1 MLPRSCSHALPSLYS
16 TKDMMSALMSPGTYA
31 MDVASLHSCPLRMI
45 SYGEATS
52 RSSTPNIGFS
62 RQMTHVAAIMCLVT
76 SGVAR
81 NRSRS
86 TSPFA
91 DISAPRRDWGPL
103 GHHRRAPEIV
113 SAPTA
118 NNNTA
123 SRNSTRDC

>member
-1 MLPRSCSHALPSLYS
+1 MLPLSCSHALPSLYS
-16 TKDMMSALMSPGTYA
+16 TKDMMSAFISPGTYA
-31 MDVASLHSCPLRMI
+31 MDVISLHSCPLRMI

-62 RQMTHVAAIMCLVT
+62 RQTIQVLAMRCLVT

-91 DISAPRRDWGPL
+91 DISAPRRD
-103 GHHRRAPEIV
+103 RAYGQPWRARECEGEG
-113 SAPTA
+113 APTA
-118 NNNTA
+118 KKLTSGNA
-123 SRNSTRDC
+123 RS